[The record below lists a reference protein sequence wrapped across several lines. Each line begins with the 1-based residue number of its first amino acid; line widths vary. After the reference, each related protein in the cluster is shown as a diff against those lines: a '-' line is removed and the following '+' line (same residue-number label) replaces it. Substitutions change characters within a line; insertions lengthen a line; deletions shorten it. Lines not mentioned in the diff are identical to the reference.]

1 MKRIKCDE
9 CGHAFYP
16 GKPGQITG
24 AAFEMEDGR
33 TINICRRC
41 LMKANAAAK
50 VDIHKAINNAKA
62 EMRKEA
68 KDGNR

>member
-1 MKRIKCDE
+1 MRRIKCDE

-24 AAFEMEDGR
+24 AAFELEDGT

-41 LMKANAAAK
+41 MNKANAAAK
-50 VDIHKAINNAKA
+50 ADIHKAIKKAKA

>member
-1 MKRIKCDE
+1 MRRIKCDE

-24 AAFEMEDGR
+24 AAFELEDGT

-41 LMKANAAAK
+41 LIKANAEAK
-50 VDIHKAINNAKA
+50 RDIKKALKQSKA
-62 EMRKEA
+62 ETQEGA
-68 KDGNR
+68 GNGNR

>member
-41 LMKANAAAK
+41 LMKANVAAK
-50 VDIHKAINNAKA
+50 ADIHKAINNAKA

-68 KDGNR
+68 NNGNR

>member
-16 GKPGQITG
+16 GKPGEITG
-24 AAFEMEDGR
+24 AAFELEDGT

-41 LMKANAAAK
+41 LNKANAAAK
-50 VDIHKAINNAKA
+50 ADIHKAINKAKA

-68 KDGNR
+68 NNGNR